1 MRKLLIIALSLLSY
15 GALFGTQKSA
25 FAAANCQEVCLKR
38 QQIPGEYP
46 RCVSSKQVCTGAR
59 GPGPMVPI
67 QQQKLKRQR

>member
-15 GALFGTQKSA
+15 GVLSGTQNSA
-25 FAAANCQEVCLKR
+25 SAAANCQEVCLKR

-46 RCVSSKQVCTGAR
+46 RCVSSKQVCTGAHGA
-59 GPGPMVPI
+59 GPGGPI